1 MFSKTNLSES
11 AQVYFSVA
19 APQRREYLVELIRGQ
34 ANSVTPI
41 ISTML
46 SHIETQKSRV
56 NDLVLSG
63 KGSTIQE
70 HDIRYMWAETTL
82 VPFIKLGSDV
92 IKEIGSPANQEIA
105 HKLLISDKKTS
116 YLVSLIL
123 HNLNPIDSETLTIV
137 DNASQTI
144 GPDKSKGA
152 LVLMLGLL
160 LAENGNQKWINFIK
174 EYCQNEHIDW
184 DRFENLTINTILLG
198 LHK

>member
-123 HNLNPIDSETLTIV
+123 HNLKPIDSETLTIV
-137 DNASQTI
+137 DNASQTN
-144 GPDKSKGA
+144 GPDKIKGA

>member
-123 HNLNPIDSETLTIV
+123 HNLKPIDSETLTIV